1 MGRSNEYFAK
11 VLRGH
16 RFASIGAVVA
26 LASAAFAGCGGSDAP
41 TSAIENAHPASPQ
54 EERAEARESARFLHG
69 YTGAELVS
77 GERGWART
85 HEGLYWTEDGGREW
99 REITP
104 PGDPATLDGVYF
116 RNPEQGWAGAEE
128 GQEGENRVVLFATGD
143 GGRTWR
149 RRPVEV
155 DGLGTIASGT
165 AFAPVGRH
173 RVFALVGESRN
184 TAYSVGHLFTSGDGG
199 RHWHQLPDPPHRGP
213 IAFESPREGW
223 LAAEGHLPGLY
234 RTDDG
239 GHTWTEVKVAPPPGV
254 PAEKATFRPPRIN
267 AEGGGL
273 LPVVF
278 DAPQA
283 STAVVYRTEDRGRS
297 WEPITRYRMRLRGA
311 VPAGSHLYHRGD
323 GATIVSDYGPPPYV
337 LLGPGRRH
345 PAPLSARG
353 LPPRARLSFAG
364 ARYGFA
370 LVHTN
375 DLDRLYRS
383 EDGGKSWK
391 PTSHP

>member
-1 MGRSNEYFAK
+1 VLAGR
-11 VLRGH
+11 

-26 LASAAFAGCGGSDAP
+26 VAVAFSFGGCGGSDAP
-41 TSAIENAHPASPQ
+41 TSAIENAHQPSPR
-54 EERAEARESARFLHG
+54 EARAEARGFARFLHG

-85 HEGLYWTEDGGREW
+85 HEGLYWTENGGREW

-116 RNPEQGWAGAEE
+116 RNPDQGWAGAEE
-128 GQEGENRVVLFATGD
+128 GREGENRVVLFATGD

-155 DGLGTIASGT
+155 DGLATTASGT
-165 AFAPVGRH
+165 AFAPAGRH

-184 TAYSVGHLFTSGDGG
+184 TAYSVGHLFTSGDAG
-199 RHWHQLPDPPHRGP
+199 RNWQQLPDPPHRGP
-213 IAFESPREGW
+213 IAFESLRDGW
-223 LAAEGHLPGLY
+223 LAAEGQLPGLY

-239 GHTWTEVKVAPPPGV
+239 GRTWTEVHVAPPPGV
-254 PAEKATFRPPRIN
+254 PAEKATFRPPRID
-267 AEGGGL
+267 AEGRGL

-278 DAPQA
+278 NAPHA
-283 STAVVYRTEDRGRS
+283 STAVIYRTGNGGRT
-297 WEPITRYRMRLRGA
+297 WRPISRYRMRLGGA
-311 VPAGSHLYHRGD
+311 VDAGAHLYRRGD
-323 GATIVSDYGPPPYV
+323 GATIVSDYGQPDYV

-345 PAPLSARG
+345 PTPLSADG

-370 LVHTN
+370 LVHAN
-375 DLDRLYRS
+375 DLTRLYRS
-383 EDGGKSWK
+383 EDGGASWK

>member
-1 MGRSNEYFAK
+1 

-16 RFASIGAVVA
+16 RFASIGVVVA
-26 LASAAFAGCGGSDAP
+26 VAFTAFAGCGGSDTRTA
-41 TSAIENAHPASPQ
+41 ALENAYHPSPG
-54 EERAEARESARFLHG
+54 EKRAEAREFARFLHG

-85 HEGLYWTEDGGREW
+85 HEGLYWTEDGGRRW
-99 REITP
+99 RDITP
-104 PGDPATLDGVYF
+104 PGDPTALDGVDF
-116 RNPEQGWAGAEE
+116 RNPDQGWAGAEE
-128 GQEGENRVVLFATGD
+128 GREGENRVVLFATGD

-155 DGLGTIASGT
+155 DGLGTVASGT

-173 RVFALVGESRN
+173 RVFALVGESLS
-184 TAYSVGHLFTSGDGG
+184 TPYSAGHLFTSGDGG

-223 LAAEGHLPGLY
+223 LAAEGQLPGLY
-234 RTDDG
+234 RTEDG
-239 GHTWTEVKVAPPPGV
+239 GHTWTEVKVTAPSGV

-283 STAVVYRTEDRGRS
+283 STAVIYRTDDRGRN
-297 WEPITRYRMRLRGA
+297 WEPISRYRMRLGGA
-311 VPAGSHLYHRGD
+311 VAAGSHLYHRGD
-323 GATIVSDYGPPPYV
+323 GATIVTDYGPPPYV
-337 LLGPGRRH
+337 LFGPGRRL
-345 PAPLSARG
+345 PSPLSARG

-364 ARYGFA
+364 TRYGFA

-375 DLDRLYRS
+375 DLNRLYRS

>member
-1 MGRSNEYFAK
+1 

-16 RFASIGAVVA
+16 RFASIGVVVA
-26 LASAAFAGCGGSDAP
+26 LAFVAFVGCGGSDAP
-41 TSAIENAHPASPQ
+41 TSAIENARHPSLR
-54 EERAEARESARFLHG
+54 EERAEAREFAKFLHG
-69 YTGAELVS
+69 FTGAELVG

-85 HEGLYWTEDGGREW
+85 HEGLYWTGDGGRKW

-104 PGDPATLDGVYF
+104 PGDPTALDGVYF
-116 RNPEQGWAGAEE
+116 RNPDQGWAGAEE
-128 GQEGENRVVLFATGD
+128 GHEGENEVVLFATTD

-155 DGLGTIASGT
+155 DGLGTNASGT
-165 AFAPVGRH
+165 AFAPIGRH
-173 RVFALVGESRN
+173 RVFALIGESRN
-184 TAYSVGHLFTSGDGG
+184 TAYSAGHLFTSDDGG
-199 RHWHQLPDPPHRGP
+199 HRWHQLPDPPHRGP
-213 IAFESPREGW
+213 IAFESPRDGW
-223 LAAEGHLPGLY
+223 LAAEGQRPGLY
-234 RTDDG
+234 RTHDG
-239 GHTWTEVKVAPPPGV
+239 GHTWTESHVSPPPGV
-254 PAEKATFRPPRIN
+254 PAEKATFRPPRID

-278 DAPQA
+278 DAPRA
-283 STAVVYRTEDRGRS
+283 STAVIYRTDDRGRS
-297 WEPITRYRMRLRGA
+297 WEPISRYRMRLGGA
-311 VPAGSHLYHRGD
+311 VAAGSHLYHRGD
-323 GATIVSDYGPPPYV
+323 GATIVSDYGSPAYV
-337 LLGPGRRH
+337 LLGPGRQVH
-345 PAPLSARG
+345 SPLSARG